1 MQKEKNARAIQAKL
15 ISENTKHQLKCNVW
29 IVGCQEANRIT
40 FTEMKGVK
48 HKPDCVKD
56 HLKFCNIVLQ
66 QQVSDTSLFQTF
78 GIQARQS
85 N

>member
-1 MQKEKNARAIQAKL
+1 
-15 ISENTKHQLKCNVW
+15 
-29 IVGCQEANRIT
+29 VGCQGANRIT

-48 HKPDCVKD
+48 HKTDCVKD

-66 QQVSDTSLFQTF
+66 QQVSDTSLFQTS